1 MLSRI
6 INMEPR
12 YMRNSAGLFEK
23 AKYFLHCTPFIFY
36 GITRRILFADHFWTS
51 FGILVNLRNWC
62 TRSICELGRHN
73 RRLLTC
79 QLSTSRYLLGRHWAY
94 SNMLNVNINS
104 NLHSEF
110 FCERHH
116 RRCRDVV
123 LFGLGL
129 TCSCSEIIRPLVN
142 DNPVQSKFGGS
153 GGGGDVVFPIC
164 TQMHDTDARVAFL
177 DWLRSHG
184 AYVHLSLY
192 FRHSTC
198 L

>member
-1 MLSRI
+1 
-6 INMEPR
+6 MEPR
-12 YMRNSAGLFEK
+12 YMHNSAGLFEK
-23 AKYFLHCTPFIFY
+23 SKYFPHCTPFTFHGIIRGIF
-36 GITRRILFADHFWTS
+36 FADHFWSS
-51 FGILVNLRNWC
+51 FRILISLRNWR

-79 QLSTSRYLLGRHWAY
+79 QPSTLRYLLGRHWAY

-129 TCSCSEIIRPLVN
+129 TYSCSEIKN
-142 DNPVQSKFGGS
+142 KATGWWQSRSEQVRRKWRRRWCC
-153 GGGGDVVFPIC
+153 VP
-164 TQMHDTDARVAFL
+164 HLHTDAR
-177 DWLRSHG
+177 HG
-184 AYVHLSLY
+184 RKGRISGLAALSWRIRTPQSV
-192 FRHSTC
+192 FSSQ
-198 L
+198 